1 MFCLIDDKNWQLS
14 EKVLYCYLCFLEDA
28 SVPSCIRIKEFLQ
41 LIDAGVMIN
50 MPYPP
55 FLGEKR
61 DTDLLIALEYGA
73 DETFRVRCEHMW
85 YVT

>member
-1 MFCLIDDKNWQLS
+1 M
-14 EKVLYCYLCFLEDA
+14 
-28 SVPSCIRIKEFLQ
+28 PSCIRVKEFLQ

-73 DETFRVRCEHMW
+73 DETFRVRCEHM
-85 YVT
+85 